1 MTESQDFR
9 DLVGDD
15 LDEQERARLERVHEM
30 LVFAGPPP
38 ELPPALLEPDAEPT
52 GHHHE
57 GLPRRRAGALLAI
70 AAAIAL
76 VAFLGGYLY
85 GGHSASEKFASIGT
99 ITMHGTKAAPDA
111 SATIDVG
118 ERDSSGNWPLKL
130 VVHDLPALP
139 RRAYY
144 EMFLTK
150 DGKPVASCG
159 TFSSDNKTVTVR
171 LNAPYNSR
179 RYDGWV
185 VTRHV
190 RNSDVRPVVLTTF
203 RNESV

>member
-1 MTESQDFR
+1 MTENPDFR

-15 LDEQERARLERVHEM
+15 LDEQERARLERVHQM

-52 GHHHE
+52 GHHQE
-57 GLPRRRAGALLAI
+57 GLPRRRAGAVIAI

-76 VAFLGGYLY
+76 IAFLGGYLY
-85 GGHSASEKFASIGT
+85 GGHGGKEFSSLGT
-99 ITMHGTKAAPDA
+99 INMHGTRAAPNA

-118 ERDSSGNWPLKL
+118 KRDSSGNWPLKL
-130 VVHDLPALP
+130 VVHNLPALP
-139 RRAYY
+139 KRSYY

-150 DGKPVASCG
+150 DRKPVASCG
-159 TFSSDNKTVTVR
+159 TFSSGDKTVTVR

-185 VTRHV
+185 VTRQV
-190 RNSDVRPVVLTTF
+190 RQSTAHPVVLSTF
-203 RNESV
+203 KNV